1 MTDLQA
7 AVEQYLASLSDDDWQ
22 ALVVRVRPPMA
33 VESGPSPHD
42 HAVAYEFR
50 YSIT

>member
-7 AVEQYLASLSDDDWQ
+7 AVEQYLASLDDDSWA

-33 VESGPSPHD
+33 AEPRPSPHD
-42 HAVAYEFR
+42 HGMAYEYR
-50 YSIT
+50 YSTT